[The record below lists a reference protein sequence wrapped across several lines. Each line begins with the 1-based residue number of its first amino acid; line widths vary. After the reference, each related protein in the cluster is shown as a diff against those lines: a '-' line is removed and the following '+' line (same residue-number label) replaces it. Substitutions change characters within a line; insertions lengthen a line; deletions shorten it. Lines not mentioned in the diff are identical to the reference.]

1 VNPGWVPKSAVLA
14 IHELLIAEHGGPPGI
29 LSDDILES
37 SLASPKNFLA
47 YGTPDLFDLAAKY
60 AASLTLNHPF
70 QDGNKRVAFTV
81 SGVFLEL
88 NGHRLEAAEPDAV
101 SAVVA
106 LSTRE
111 LDEAG
116 FAGWLRLNSRKSPRP
131 RRLKKPPKTVV
142 MRKRKQRSARLRP
155 TPPGRWQA

>member
-1 VNPGWVPKSAVLA
+1 M
-14 IHELLIAEHGGPPGI
+14 HEMLIAEHGGAPGI

-37 SLASPKNFLA
+37 SLASPRNLLA

-70 QDGNKRVAFTV
+70 QDGNKRLAFTV
-81 SGVFLEL
+81 AGVFLEL
-88 NGHRLEAAEPDAV
+88 NGRRLEAPEPDVV

-106 LSTRE
+106 LSAKE

-116 FAGWLRLNSRKSPRP
+116 FAAWLRMNSRRSPRP
-131 RRLKKPPKTVV
+131 GRPGTRLEKPAKQMVR
-142 MRKRKQRSARLRP
+142 RKRK
-155 TPPGRWQA
+155 

>member
-1 VNPGWVPKSAVLA
+1 M
-14 IHELLIAEHGGPPGI
+14 HEMLIAEHGGAPGI

-37 SLASPKNFLA
+37 SLASPRNLLA

-70 QDGNKRVAFTV
+70 QDGNKRLAFTV
-81 SGVFLEL
+81 AGVFLEL
-88 NGHRLEAAEPDAV
+88 NGRRLEASEPDAV

-106 LSTRE
+106 LSAKE

-116 FAGWLRLNSRKSPRP
+116 FAAWLRLNSRRCPRP
-131 RRLKKPPKTVV
+131 GRLVARLAKPAKHVV
-142 MRKRKQRSARLRP
+142 RRKRK
-155 TPPGRWQA
+155 